1 MRTTLVLALAAAS
14 VVASGVA
21 FSLQVTLSPSSH
33 SSTVAD
39 GTTTDRKVDRVSVV
53 EPEAPQEAAPA
64 AVQAPSREASR
75 TDFLSP
81 SIEAS
86 QPAFY
91 EVAEEASEDRTAL
104 EITSGPPPVVVAA
117 RAEQPIDQVASDQPA
132 PAPKST
138 KQKSAKTAAKKP
150 VSRDSA
156 NKEQHHAKAVAAPET
171 RDQVIASN
179 QEPATTDLQEA
190 PSAGAFPN
198 PISKL
203 RELFGGH

>member
-21 FSLQVTLSPSSH
+21 FSLQVTLSPSSQ
-33 SSTVAD
+33 SSTVAEKA
-39 GTTTDRKVDRVSVV
+39 TTDRKVDSVAV
-53 EPEAPQEAAPA
+53 VQPELPQDAMPA
-64 AVQAPSREASR
+64 AVQAPSLEASR